1 MEPVRL
7 KVHKDFKMM
16 YVKDVRAISDAFI
29 NKYSLF

>member
-7 KVHKDFKMM
+7 KVHKNLSVM